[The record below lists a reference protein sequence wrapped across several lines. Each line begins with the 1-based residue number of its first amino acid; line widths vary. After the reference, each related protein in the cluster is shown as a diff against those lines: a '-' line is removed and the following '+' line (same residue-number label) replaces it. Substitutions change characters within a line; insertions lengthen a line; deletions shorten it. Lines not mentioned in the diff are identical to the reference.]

1 MEVSIIGNSKRISE
15 TNGTCWRRNLAEAQ
29 IQFEYT
35 KLENIFFME
44 KGNLEL
50 DLDGPAIHLSLSYD
64 NGSNIFF
71 THESF

>member
-1 MEVSIIGNSKRISE
+1 MSC
-15 TNGTCWRRNLAEAQ
+15 TEAQ

-35 KLENIFFME
+35 KLEKKIME

-71 THESF
+71 THDSF